1 MSIRRKARETA
12 LQCLYQQEFTGV
24 SACQA
29 LKPFCTNFEINK
41 KAIPYAQQ
49 LLDGITENLSAIDAL
64 INKYASNWRI
74 SRMAAIDRNVI
85 RIAVYE
91 FCFTKDV
98 PATVAINEAIDIA
111 KRFSTDDAGPFV
123 NGILD
128 AIRNKEK
135 MDKS

>member
-1 MSIRRKARETA
+1 MSIRRKAREMA
-12 LQCLYQQEFTGV
+12 LQCLYQQEFSGL
-24 SACQA
+24 SAGQA
-29 LKPFCTNFEINK
+29 LKPFCDNFEVNK
-41 KAIPYAQQ
+41 KAMPYAQK
-49 LLDGITENLSAIDAL
+49 LIDGVFDNLADIDVL
-64 INKYASNWRI
+64 IEKYASNWRI
-74 SRMAAIDRNVI
+74 SRMAAIDRNII

-91 FCFTKDV
+91 FCFGSDV

-135 MDKS
+135 MAKS

>member
-1 MSIRRKARETA
+1 MSTRRKAREMA
-12 LQCLYQQEFTGV
+12 LQCLYQQEFSGN
-24 SACQA
+24 SADQA
-29 LKPFCTNFEINK
+29 LKPFSDNFEVNK

-49 LLDGITENLSAIDAL
+49 LLDGVLGHLDAIDAL
-64 INKYASNWRI
+64 IEKHASNWRI
-74 SRMAAIDRNVI
+74 SRMATIDRNII

-91 FCFTKDV
+91 FCFGSEV

>member
-1 MSIRRKARETA
+1 MSIRRKAREMA
-12 LQCLYQQEFTGV
+12 LQCLYQQEFSGI
-24 SACQA
+24 SAGKP
-29 LKPFCTNFEINK
+29 LTPFCDNFEVNK

-49 LLDGITENLSAIDAL
+49 LLDGVLDNLDDIDAL

-74 SRMAAIDRNVI
+74 SRMAAIDRNII

-91 FCFTKDV
+91 FCFGNDV

-135 MDKS
+135 MAKN